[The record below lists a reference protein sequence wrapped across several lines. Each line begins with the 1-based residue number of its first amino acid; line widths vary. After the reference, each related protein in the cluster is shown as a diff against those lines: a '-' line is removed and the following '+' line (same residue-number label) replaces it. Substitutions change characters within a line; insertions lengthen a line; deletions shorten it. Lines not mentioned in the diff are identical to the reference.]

1 MMSRKMKFLSAAVGA
16 AALIATVALA
26 RAVHTQTASAHQV
39 SGSDGKVI
47 GADPDQNI
55 RSRRHGI
62 VVCDMATNA
71 SDCEK
76 MMLPISVNPSNNS
89 SKPPA
94 KI

>member
-1 MMSRKMKFLSAAVGA
+1 MISRKMKFLSAAVGA

-26 RAVHTQTASAHQV
+26 RTVHTQTASAHQV
-39 SGSDGKVI
+39 SSSDGKVI
-47 GADPDQNI
+47 GADPEQNI

-62 VVCDMATNA
+62 LVCQMAINA

-76 MMLPISVNPSNNS
+76 MMLPISVNSSNNS